1 MGLRMLYNG
10 YMGMKKIIK
19 QVEKLADQKY
29 DEGWSD
35 GYDAAQAGDT
45 SWQEG
50 WDAKEENMKT
60 RLNMLFD
67 AYMAQNKMAN
77 AKMVKEIIE
86 YLNFV
91 VEPYDEKKYQQD
103 LENEGF

>member
-1 MGLRMLYNG
+1 
-10 YMGMKKIIK
+10 MKKIIK
-19 QVEKLADQKY
+19 QVEKFADQRY
-29 DEGWSD
+29 DQGWSD
-35 GYDAAQAGDT
+35 GYDAAQETDST

-50 WDAKEENMKT
+50 WDDKEENMKT

-91 VEPYDEKKYQQD
+91 VEPFDEKKYQQD

>member
-1 MGLRMLYNG
+1 MPYTCT
-10 YMGMKKIIK
+10 MGMKKINKQIK
-19 QVEKLADQKY
+19 KYGESRY

-35 GYDAAQAGDT
+35 GYDAAQDVPET

-50 WDAKEENMKT
+50 WDAKEENMKI

-67 AYMAQNKMAN
+67 SYMAQNKMSN
-77 AKMVKEIIE
+77 AKMVKEITE

-91 VEPYDEKKYQQD
+91 VEPYSEEKYYKD
-103 LENEGF
+103 LSNEGF

>member
-1 MGLRMLYNG
+1 MPYNCT
-10 YMGMKKIIK
+10 MGMKKINK
-19 QVEKLADQKY
+19 QIEKYGVRKY

-35 GYDAAQAGDT
+35 GYDAGQDVHDIA
-45 SWQEG
+45 WQEG
-50 WDAKEENMKT
+50 WDAKEENMKV

-67 AYMAQNKMAN
+67 AYMSQNKMSN

-91 VEPYDEKKYQQD
+91 VEPYNEEKYFKD